1 MCPRMSQSWHLLHLM
16 FLFDLQGSGL
26 NDCDAVDSG
35 SLNRQV
41 RYRQRM
47 KENLRRWFRKEY
59 VGQLFLATEKKGRKL
74 QPREVVLLA
83 VENSKKL
90 EWSLA
95 VVEELIPGRD
105 GEVWLVKL
113 RTTSGI
119 LLRPIQRV

>member
-1 MCPRMSQSWHLLHLM
+1 
-16 FLFDLQGSGL
+16 
-26 NDCDAVDSG
+26 
-35 SLNRQV
+35 
-41 RYRQRM
+41 M
-47 KENLRRWFRKEY
+47 KENLRRWFRKDY

-113 RTTSGI
+113 RTASGI